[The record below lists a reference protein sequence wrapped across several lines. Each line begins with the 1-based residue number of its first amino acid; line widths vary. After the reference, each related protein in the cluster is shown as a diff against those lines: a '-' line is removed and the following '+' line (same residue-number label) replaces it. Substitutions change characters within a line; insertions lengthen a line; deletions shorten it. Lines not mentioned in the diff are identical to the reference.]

1 MITGKIKSPN
11 ALKAII
17 SGLKKKAKKI
27 ALTNGCFDILHY
39 GHVKYLEDAKKSTD
53 YLVVAVNSDDS
64 VKRLKGAKRPL
75 CVLNDRMKVL
85 SGLSSVDY
93 IVSFNEDTP
102 LEIIQYLKPDIL
114 IKGADYKIK
123 DIVGNDIVRSYGGI
137 VKRVEYLKGHS
148 VTSLIKKIVTRYG
161 G

>member
-27 ALTNGCFDILHY
+27 AFTNGCFDILHY
-39 GHVKYLEDAKKSTD
+39 GHVKYLEDAKKSAD
-53 YLVVAVNSDDS
+53 YLIVAVNSDDS
-64 VKRLKGAKRPL
+64 VKRLKGVKRPL

-123 DIVGNDIVRSYGGI
+123 DIVGNDIVRSYGGT
-137 VKRVEYLKGHS
+137 VKSVEYLKGLS

>member
-123 DIVGNDIVRSYGGI
+123 DIVGNDIVRSYGGTA
-137 VKRVEYLKGHS
+137 KRVEYLKGFS

>member
-27 ALTNGCFDILHY
+27 AFTNGCFDILHY
-39 GHVKYLEDAKKSTD
+39 GHVKYLEDAKKSAD
-53 YLVVAVNSDDS
+53 YLIVAVNSDDS
-64 VKRLKGAKRPL
+64 VKRLKGVKRPL

-123 DIVGNDIVRSYGGI
+123 DIVGNDIVRSYGGT
-137 VKRVEYLKGHS
+137 VKRVEYLKGLS

>member
-17 SGLKKKAKKI
+17 LGLKKKAKKI
-27 ALTNGCFDILHY
+27 AFTNGCFDILHY
-39 GHVKYLEDAKKSTD
+39 GHVKYLEDAKKNTD
-53 YLVVAVNSDDS
+53 YLIVAVNSDDS
-64 VKRLKGAKRPL
+64 VRRLKGAKRPL
-75 CVLNDRMKVL
+75 CALNDRMKVL

-93 IVSFNEDTP
+93 IVSFSEDTP
-102 LEIIQYLKPDIL
+102 FEIIQYLKPDIL
-114 IKGADYKIK
+114 IKGADYKVK
-123 DIVGNDIVRSYGGI
+123 DIVGNDIVRSYGGT
-137 VKRVEYLKGHS
+137 VKRVEYLKGFS